1 MANRIE
7 TFDDHASYKESVKD
21 ITDSLSKLDLD
32 TPEVNILRENS
43 TTMELLKMQSH
54 IQSKTLGQTL
64 EFMKNFLTLQEGN
77 DGIALVAANVHG
89 VC

>member
-1 MANRIE
+1 MFRSKGKSKYTKLYVCHKHLAIKMANRIE

-54 IQSKTLGQTL
+54 NKNSQTYGQ
-64 EFMKNFLTLQEGN
+64 
-77 DGIALVAANVHG
+77 DGL
-89 VC
+89 